1 MPFSAFRAALALGC
15 AASLAAAASAPAA
28 QLSLE
33 GDTLVYRAAPGETNR
48 VIVSSDD
55 PGELRFLDNATITL
69 GAPCY
74 RDEFD
79 GEDVGRCP
87 FGGPVRIEAGD
98 GDDRVSF
105 LSGVPAGQ
113 PFTADGGAGDDELSA
128 PSDGAAVTLLGG
140 DGTDRVSGGPGND
153 TLDGGPGNDTLAG
166 GWGSDTVRGGD
177 GDDSLLGDA
186 LKPFADV
193 IDGGAGN
200 DAIVNDWLNDHQSA
214 PIAVSLDGAANDGL
228 AGEGDNVVNVE
239 SIQVNQPASLA
250 AGAGAVAFR
259 VFQTRPGPS
268 KLVGSDAADSLI
280 SYDYDDVI
288 EGRGGDDA
296 IEAGFGNDTISGGP
310 GRDSINADAGS
321 GACNFLVCRTGAGND
336 TIDVRDNEVDSVVC
350 GPGADTVTADAGD
363 TVAPDCE
370 TVNRPA
376 VVPPPRDER
385 RSAPRR
391 DGRTPPTGK
400 RCIVPKVKAGAT
412 LAATKRALAKKGCK
426 AAAKKVRSAKVKK
439 GRVVKLSHRAGKKLA
454 YKKTITVY
462 VSKGRR

>member
-1 MPFSAFRAALALGC
+1 MPFSAFRTALALGC

-48 VIVSSDD
+48 VIVSTDD
-55 PGELRFLDNATITL
+55 PGELRFLDNAAISF

-74 RDEFD
+74 RAEWD
-79 GEDVGRCP
+79 GEDVARCV
-87 FGGPVRIEAGD
+87 FAGPVRIETGD
-98 GDDRVSF
+98 GADRVSF
-105 LSGVPAGQ
+105 SSGLPAAQ
-113 PFTADGGAGDDELSA
+113 QFTADGGPGDDELSA
-128 PSDGAAVTLLGG
+128 PLDGLAVTFRGG
-140 DGTDRVSGGPGND
+140 DGTDRLSGGVGND
-153 TLDGGPGNDTLAG
+153 TLDGGPGNDNLAG
-166 GWGSDTVRGGD
+166 GWGNDTLQGGD
-177 GDDSLLGDA
+177 GDDSLLGDG

-193 IDGGAGN
+193 IDGGAGH
-200 DAIVNDWLNDHQSA
+200 DAIVNDWVNDHQNA
-214 PIAVSLDGAANDGL
+214 PIAVSLDGVANDGL
-228 AGEGDNVVNVE
+228 AGEGDNVVGVE
-239 SIQVNQPASLA
+239 SIQVNQPASLS

-259 VFQTRPGPS
+259 VFQTGPGPS

-288 EGRGGDDA
+288 EGRGGDDT

-336 TIDVRDNEVDSVVC
+336 TIDVRDGEVDSVVC
-350 GPGADTVTADAGD
+350 GPGTDTVTADAND

-376 VVPPPRDER
+376 VVPPPVDER
-385 RSAPRR
+385 RARR
-391 DGRTPPTGK
+391 ESKPTGK
-400 RCIVPKVKAGAT
+400 RCVVPKLKAGVT
-412 LAATKRALAKKGCK
+412 FAAAKKALVQKGCK
-426 AAAKKVRSAKVKK
+426 AASKQVRSTKIRK
-439 GRVVKLSHRAGKKLA
+439 GRVVKLSQKAGKKLA
-454 YKKTITVY
+454 YKKTVTVF